1 MGYEGIERLSP
12 NAIKDD
18 AELTAR
24 LDQIDQRILLLLEA
38 LESRQE
44 VMRLM
49 TENLT
54 MLTKIVCK

>member
-1 MGYEGIERLSP
+1 M
-12 NAIKDD
+12 ND
-18 AELTAR
+18 AELNTR
-24 LDQIDQRILLLLEA
+24 LDEIDQRIVLLLEA

-54 MLTKIVCK
+54 MLTKIGCK